1 MDELILV
8 APSMAYE
15 EQILAYRRETL
26 AIEPALNGSGGLDP
40 YEQIADWLA
49 YLQAKA
55 APATCPEGLVP
66 DSTFLCVRVG
76 DDRLVGF
83 VNIRH
88 QLNDWL
94 CNYGGHI
101 GYSIR
106 PDERG
111 KGYARRQLA
120 LALDECRR
128 LGIPRALLTCRED
141 NERSRRVIEGCGG
154 VYEDSRQKP
163 DGERMR
169 RYWID
174 LSS

>member
-1 MDELILV
+1 MMDELILV

-15 EQILAYRRETL
+15 EQILAYRGETL

-40 YEQIADWLA
+40 YEQVADWLA
-49 YLQAKA
+49 FLQAKA
-55 APATCPEGLVP
+55 DPATCPKPLVP
-66 DSTFLCVRVG
+66 DSTFLCVREA
-76 DDRLVGF
+76 DDRLVGM

-88 QLNDWL
+88 KLNDWL
-94 CNYGGHI
+94 NHYGGHI

-111 KGYARRQLA
+111 KGYSKQQLRLA
-120 LALDECRR
+120 LQESRR
-128 LGIPRALLTCRED
+128 LGLTRVLLTCRED
-141 NERSRRVIEGCGG
+141 NLPSRRCIEACGG
-154 VYEDSRQKP
+154 RYEDTREKP

-174 LSS
+174 I